1 LSPRFI
7 FYNGADV
14 YRMIHGEPPPRWG
27 LQRDLHGT
35 SAQFV
40 AHSSSGRADRWG
52 ADRLFLYRE
61 LKLLVEAAQ
70 HLR

>member
-1 LSPRFI
+1 
-7 FYNGADV
+7 
-14 YRMIHGEPPPRWG
+14 MIHGEPPPRWG